1 MEKILESPLDSK
13 EIESVNPKGN
23 QPWIFT
29 GKTNAEAEAPII
41 WQPDEKYWLIGW
53 GDQTLILG
61 KIEGKKRMWQ
71 EMICLDSMT
80 DSMNMN
86 LSEFWEIIKDRENW
100 CTEVHWVAEPDMN
113 YWLNKNGEW
122 KQVKRDCICNSKIGN
137 TNLY

>member
-41 WQPDEKYWLIGW
+41 WQPNEKYWLIGW